1 MVELSKVALMKFPQ
15 HNNYYYNNII
25 PSLLYV
31 AFGIPLNI
39 SAITKD
45 GIQYISLLTALYFVH
60 LLPRSKIFVFLL
72 KKSHQKE
79 VRSRFDHLCCNWI
92 ILGPPHLSMVAVL
105 MVLLV

>member
-1 MVELSKVALMKFPQ
+1 MVELSKVALIKFPQ
-15 HNNYYYNNII
+15 HNNYYYNI

-45 GIQYISLLTALYFVH
+45 GIQYISLLIALYFVH
-60 LLPRSKIFVFLL
+60 PLPRSKIFVFLL

-79 VRSRFDHLCCNWI
+79 VRSHFDHLCCNWI